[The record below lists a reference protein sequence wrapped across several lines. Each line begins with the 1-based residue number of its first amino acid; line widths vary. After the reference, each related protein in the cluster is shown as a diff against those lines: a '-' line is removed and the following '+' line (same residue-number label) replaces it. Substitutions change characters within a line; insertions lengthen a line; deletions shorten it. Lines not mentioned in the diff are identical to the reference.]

1 MYVTMATTTAEI
13 NKRRVPPEKRKR
25 TETSCDICKS
35 RKQKCDRLLGQAQCR
50 YCEIHNLECATTQ
63 PRKKRVY
70 GGVEG
75 LGSRIALLES
85 LVKGLVPEADLS
97 SNEQMQELGKQLGI
111 PLPVVEETCAPEQ
124 TSKIE
129 EIADNNALPLVPDQQ
144 GQVQY
149 IGPSSSFNFHLNL
162 RRLISNYSAIEFA
175 MFGRNAADQPDTATT
190 PNGVEIGSPEERFQ
204 RITNVEL
211 SDHGSPSVAV
221 RETEGPVLEALIDAY
236 FETINPDFPV
246 LHEASFREAFELWSS
261 NPSSTADP
269 AWLCGLLCLLIL
281 ARRVAAISLPEEV
294 ERKWWRHVQTLLP
307 SVFFASNI
315 FSVQALLLAALHLH
329 NTSHRD
335 ACWNLTGTAVRI
347 GYAIGLHR
355 DDIKHKQNLLGRELR
370 KQLWWTLYAF
380 EQMQVSSYDRPSAI
394 SSPLST
400 VSCPNE
406 RIVGVAG
413 QCPQDFMKWSQ
424 KLVILLGSA
433 CKAMRPQTTG
443 DSTAQ
448 DDYSKPLSPSASILR
463 ELNRWEEALPSHL
476 RLGVLNSIPTS
487 SQRSLLLLHAQF
499 YYIRILI
506 SRPALLRQAT
516 ILSKNSNSEVHHS
529 LRNLSEVCIDSGRC
543 LGRVLKKLEAIGKFS
558 ALVWW
563 DIFYD
568 VASALVLVLD
578 IICRVKQNKSTSTL
592 ESKSMLREL
601 SALTA
606 RQLQNPRIPG
616 SMKKWASVIVEVSTM
631 ADQFIITHQGE
642 PQQAESLYNGYRTM
656 PALEEPLSTNQ
667 EGTFSAPSSTVQGA
681 LYGQNNAQ
689 PVDTQLMQENDP
701 QFWAQLSLLENPSG
715 ELQDLRWDD
724 IEAILR
730 GDYSA

>member
-1 MYVTMATTTAEI
+1 MATTTAEV

-35 RKQKCDRLLGQAQCR
+35 RKQKCDRLLGQVQCR
-50 YCEIHNLECATTQ
+50 YCEIHSLECATTQ

-97 SNEQMQELGKQLGI
+97 SNEQMQELGKHLGI
-111 PLPVVEETCAPEQ
+111 PLPSVEETPSIET
-124 TSKIE
+124 TSKTE
-129 EIADNNALPLVPDQQ
+129 EVVDNNALPLVPDQQ

-162 RRLISNYSAIEFA
+162 RRLISNYSSIEFA
-175 MFGRNAADQPDTATT
+175 MFGRNAADQPDVAST
-190 PNGVEIGSPEERFQ
+190 PSGAETGSPEERFQ
-204 RITNVEL
+204 RTTNVEP
-211 SDHGSPSVAV
+211 SDHGSPSIAV
-221 RETEGPVLEALIDAY
+221 REIEGHVLEALIDAF

-246 LHEASFREAFELWSS
+246 LHEASFRESFEIWSS
-261 NPSSTADP
+261 QSSSSTADP
-269 AWLCGLLCLLIL
+269 AWLCTLLVLLIL
-281 ARRVAAISLPEEV
+281 ARRVAPITIPEEV

-307 SVFFASNI
+307 SVLFASNI
-315 FSVQALLLAALHLH
+315 FSVQALLLAGLHLH

-335 ACWNLTGTAVRI
+335 ACWSLTGTAVRI

-370 KQLWWTLYAF
+370 KQLWWTMYSF

-394 SSPLST
+394 SSSLNT

-413 QCPQDFMKWSQ
+413 QSPQDFMKWSQ
-424 KLVILLGSA
+424 KLAILLGSA
-433 CKAMRPQTTG
+433 CKAMQLPTTG

-448 DDYSKPLSPSASILR
+448 DDYAKPLSPSANILR

-476 RLGVLNSIPTS
+476 RLGVLNSLPTS

-516 ILSKNSNSEVHHS
+516 ILSKNSDSEIHHS

-568 VASALVLVLD
+568 VASVLVLVLD

-601 SALTA
+601 AALTA
-606 RQLQNPRIPG
+606 KQLHNPRIPG
-616 SMKKWASVIVEVSTM
+616 SMKKWASIIVEVSTM
-631 ADQFIITHQGE
+631 TEQFIITHQVE
-642 PQQAESLYNGYRTM
+642 PQQGESLHNGYGPQ
-656 PALEEPLSTNQ
+656 PALENTSSANQ
-667 EGTFSAPSSTVQGA
+667 EGSFSSSSIVMQGT
-681 LYGQNNAQ
+681 LYGHIQ
-689 PVDTQLMQENDP
+689 PPPEDTQLMQESDP
-701 QFWAQLSLLENPSG
+701 QFWAQLSFLDNPTG